1 MSAVKKLVSLLLFLF
16 IAASATAMAQEQK
29 DKDDAIKLKTDL
41 VTLTASVMSRNGHPV
56 KSLTKDD
63 FVIYEDGVRQR
74 ITHFAPTEEPFT
86 IMLLLDISGSTSND
100 IELIKRAAQGFLG
113 ELTAR
118 DRVAVIVFSRDI
130 EMIAGFDQSRDRVK
144 SALDQVATAEGDI
157 TQRFT
162 VSTGTSFY
170 DALAQAVS
178 DSSFSKIEGRK
189 AIVCMSDGVDSTSL
203 KNYKQIAPLVEK
215 SEASVYF
222 LVPNTQDALLEGLIK
237 TRNDPGYVNFSQSQ
251 VDRFYQEYYPD
262 SADRSVPT
270 HKIPPLI
277 RREMVN
283 GLYDIADRDM
293 KQLAERTGGKAYPV
307 NALTDLSAVY
317 KQVADSLRSQYS
329 IGYYPENETRDGRW
343 RKIRVEAKTQAYTVR
358 TRSGYWAK

>member
-1 MSAVKKLVSLLLFLF
+1 MSAVKKLLSLLLFFL
-16 IAASATAMAQEQK
+16 IATSATIMAQEQK
-29 DKDDAIKLKTDL
+29 DQDDAIKLKTDL
-41 VTLTASVMSRNGHPV
+41 VTLTASVLSRNGLPV

-63 FVIYEDGVRQR
+63 FIIYEDGVKQR

-86 IMLLLDISGSTSND
+86 IMLLLDISGSTSNE
-100 IELIKRAAQGFLG
+100 IELIKRAAKGFVS

-118 DRVAVIVFSRDI
+118 DRVAVIVFSKEI
-130 EMIAGFDQSRDRVK
+130 EMVASFDYSRDRVE
-144 SALDQVATAEGDI
+144 SALDQLASAEGDI
-157 TQRFT
+157 AQRFT
-162 VSTGTSFY
+162 ASTGTSFY
-170 DALAQAVS
+170 DALAQAAS
-178 DSSFSKIEGRK
+178 ESSFRNIEGRK
-189 AIVCMSDGVDSTSL
+189 AIVCLSDGVDSTSL
-203 KNYKQIAPLVEK
+203 KNYKEISPLVEK

-222 LVPNTQDALLEGLIK
+222 LVPNTQDTLLEGLIK
-237 TRNDPGYVNFSQSQ
+237 TRSDPGYVNFSQSQ
-251 VDRFYQEYYPD
+251 VERFYREYYPD
-262 SADRSVPT
+262 SADRGVPT

-293 KQLAERTGGKAYPV
+293 KQLAERTGGRAYPV

-317 KQVADSLRSQYS
+317 KQVADTLRSQYS

-343 RKIRVEAKTQAYTVR
+343 RKIRVEAKPQAYTVR